1 MALADRVAATAPI
14 ALPPGF
20 RRRPLAERQAA
31 LAAALGGELPP
42 ALSGD
47 AETNALADLLIENAV
62 GAFPIPLGLAT
73 GFRIDGEDL
82 NIPLATEEASVVAAA
97 SYAARLLA
105 AGDRGAGIRTAAA
118 PPIATVQL
126 FLEQTRHDAE
136 AAVMAAQA
144 ELAALVD
151 GAVATLAA
159 RGGGFRGLAVERLS
173 AALKVE
179 IDLDVRD
186 AMGANKVNT
195 AGEAAR
201 PLLER
206 LTGGRLLMAIVTN
219 ASRRALVRAAGQVPC
234 ERLARAG
241 HSGAQVA
248 QRIVRAAAIAA
259 ADHDRAVTH
268 NKGVLNGIA
277 ALTQATGNDTRAVE
291 AAVHGWAAA
300 GGGYAPVTSYHV
312 ADDALHCRLE
322 CPLPLGTVG
331 GAVGLHPVS
340 RLALRILGQPDSR
353 RLAAIAA
360 AVGLAQNLAALR
372 ALVTEGIQHG
382 HMRLHAERL
391 AFSAGARGAEVPAI
405 AAALAAAGQ
414 MDVAAAR
421 QLLQARREGTVGRR
435 A

>member
-1 MALADRVAATAPI
+1 M
-14 ALPPGF
+14 
-20 RRRPLAERQAA
+20 
-31 LAAALGGELPP
+31 
-42 ALSGD
+42 
-47 AETNALADLLIENAV
+47 
-62 GAFPIPLGLAT
+62 
-73 GFRIDGEDL
+73 
-82 NIPLATEEASVVAAA
+82 VAAA

-105 AGDRGAGIRTAAA
+105 DGESGAGIRTEAD

-126 FLEQTRHDAE
+126 FVEGARDDGEHAVRTAGAE
-136 AAVMAAQA
+136 I
-144 ELAALVD
+144 AALVD
-151 GAVATLAA
+151 DAVTTLVE
-159 RGGGFRGLAVERLS
+159 RGGGFRELTVHRVGAT
-173 AALKVE
+173 LKVE

-201 PLLER
+201 PLVER

-219 ASRRALVRAAGQVPC
+219 ASRRALVRATGQVPC
-234 ERLARAG
+234 GRLARG
-241 HSGAQVA
+241 GYSGAEVA
-248 QRIVRAAAIAA
+248 QRIVRAGAIAA

-291 AAVHGWAAA
+291 AAAHGWAAA
-300 GGGYAPVTSYHV
+300 GTGYAPLTSYHV
-312 ADDALHCRLE
+312 ADGALHCRLE

-331 GAVGLHPVS
+331 GAVRLHPVS
-340 RLALRILGQPDSR
+340 RLALRILGNPDSR

-391 AFSAGARGAEVPAI
+391 AFSAGARGAEIPAI
-405 AAALAAAGQ
+405 AAALAEADQ
-414 MDVAAAR
+414 MDVAT
-421 QLLQARREGTVGRR
+421 ARRLLDTER
-435 A
+435 ALPSG

>member
-1 MALADRVAATAPI
+1 MKQDASPI
-14 ALPPGF
+14 TLPRGF
-20 RRRPLAERQAA
+20 RRLPLAERRAA
-31 LAAALGGELPP
+31 LATALRCELPP
-42 ALSGD
+42 GLTGD
-47 AETNALADLLIENAV
+47 AETSAVADLLIENAV
-62 GAFPIPLGLAT
+62 GAFPIPIGLAT
-73 GFRIDGEDL
+73 GFRVDGKDL
-82 NIPLATEEASVVAAA
+82 VIPLATEEASVVAAA

-105 AGDRGAGIRTAAA
+105 DGESGAGIRTEAD

-126 FLEQTRHDAE
+126 FVEGARDDGEHAVRTAGAE
-136 AAVMAAQA
+136 I
-144 ELAALVD
+144 AALVD
-151 GAVATLAA
+151 DAVATLVE
-159 RGGGFRGLAVERLS
+159 RGGGFRELTVHRVGAT
-173 AALKVE
+173 LKVE

-201 PLLER
+201 PLVER

-219 ASRRALVRAAGQVPC
+219 ASRRALVRATGQVPC
-234 ERLARAG
+234 GRLARG
-241 HSGAQVA
+241 GYSGAEVA
-248 QRIVRAAAIAA
+248 QRIVRAAAVAA

-291 AAVHGWAAA
+291 AAAHGWAAS
-300 GGGYAPVTSYHV
+300 GTGYAPLTSYHV
-312 ADDALHCRLE
+312 ADGALHCRLE

-340 RLALRILGQPDSR
+340 CIALRILGNPDSR

-391 AFSAGARGAEVPAI
+391 AFSAGARGAEIPAI
-405 AAALAAAGQ
+405 AAALAEADQ
-414 MDVAAAR
+414 MDVAT
-421 QLLQARREGTVGRR
+421 ARRLLVTER
-435 A
+435 ALPSG